1 MTTLMMINV
10 PCSGVCALWMCVT
23 GQSRRPVCTSGCFF
37 FYHADVCEHVADSWA
52 LDCDAPGSPR
62 VCFFQNVTE
71 LAFRQHSCCCL
82 CLHGFY
88 VAKHKK
94 KKKKG
99 GDKKQDPPPFLAFIP
114 LLPLCFILQREM
126 IGEEESQWTEWSDGE
141 MVRWIVSE
149 VERCVGRRCIKCH
162 SEWWPAWE
170 SMSKLLRSCRAAA
183 DNAFS
188 QITVLSLHPLSSFLL
203 HLSFQ
208 LHLSCRTTDWPHL
221 SPPGCFGDT
230 ALHL

>member
-1 MTTLMMINV
+1 MCAVDVCDRAEQTT
-10 PCSGVCALWMCVT
+10 GVYFWI
-23 GQSRRPVCTSGCFF
+23 FF
-37 FYHADVCEHVADSWA
+37 FLPCRCVWTCGGQLSFRLW
-52 LDCDAPGSPR
+52 CPGSPR